1 MPDLP
6 TGTVTFL
13 LTDIEGSTHLW
24 EQHPEAMPAALARHD
39 ALIAEVVQQHGGAV
53 VKSRGEGDSFFAVFA
68 RAVDAVVAAGALQQ
82 VLHAESWP
90 EGVVLRVRL
99 AVHTGD
105 AELREG
111 DYYGAAVN
119 RCARLRAIAFGGQ
132 ILLSLATQELV
143 RDHLPSG
150 LALRDLG
157 EHRLR
162 DLVRPER
169 VFQLDV
175 PGVPT
180 ELRPLRSL
188 EAFPTNL
195 PVQLTSFIGRER
207 ELAEVK
213 QLLEHHRLVTFTGAG
228 GTGKSRLSLQVA
240 ADLLDAY
247 PDGVW
252 LVELAPLA
260 DSRLV
265 PGAVAG
271 VLGLREEAGR
281 PLLSTL
287 TDVLRTKALLLILD
301 NCEHLISACAELAEA
316 LLRRSTQ
323 LRILA
328 SSREALGIAGE
339 HPFRVPSLSLPDPRR
354 LSSATPD
361 LATAL
366 SQSEAVRLFIDRAVT
381 IQPHFRVT
389 NRNAPAVAQI
399 CHRLDGIP
407 LAIELAAARVKVLPV
422 EQIAS
427 RLDDRFRLLT
437 GGSRTALPR
446 QQTLRALID
455 WSYDLLSEAE
465 RTLLRRL
472 SVFAGGWTL
481 EAAEA
486 VCTGDGVDEY
496 DVLELLT
503 RLVDKSLVLPEEHDG
518 EARYRLPETV
528 RQYARD
534 RLVEAGEA
542 AALGERHL
550 AYCLAF
556 SERAEPELWGSDQFA
571 WLERLEQEH
580 DNLRAALQQ
589 SLVGSED
596 RRPEGTAEAA
606 LRLAGAVWLF
616 WVWRGHFREGREWL
630 EQALATT
637 RGASVRAR
645 AKALLGAGWLAGE
658 QSEYARATSLLEESL
673 ALSRAARDP
682 WATAHALGGLGLVAL
697 NQGHYERATVLHT
710 ESLELCRTMGGQ
722 MQIAAALYWLGDGAL
737 YQGHDAQ
744 AQALYEESLALL
756 RPLGATL
763 RTSRVLFR
771 LGRVVYR
778 QGDPARAEALLE
790 ESLALNRNLR
800 DQWGSAYALLSL
812 GQVVHARGDTERAAL
827 LGRDALRL
835 GRDLGERRIIAQS
848 LELLAHVGHVR
859 GDDRR
864 AARLLGAAEALRDS
878 IGAPVP
884 PADRP
889 EYDDALAA
897 VRRELS
903 ETAFRMAWAQGRAMG
918 LEEAMAEAQPVLA
931 AAGLAGAP

>member
-13 LTDIEGSTHLW
+13 LTDIERSTRLW

-39 ALIAEVVQQHGGAV
+39 ALITEIVQQHGGAV
-53 VKSRGEGDSFFAVFA
+53 VKSRGEGDSLFAVFA
-68 RAVDAVVAAGALQQ
+68 RAVDAVVAAGALQH
-82 VLHAESWP
+82 VLHAEPWP
-90 EGVVLRVRL
+90 EGVALRVRV

-105 AELREG
+105 AEVREG

-119 RCARLRAIAFGGQ
+119 RCARLRAIASGGQ
-132 ILLSLATQELV
+132 TLLSLATQELV
-143 RDHLPSG
+143 RDHLPAG
-150 LALRDLG
+150 ATLRDLG

-180 ELRPLRSL
+180 QFAPLRSL

-252 LVELAPLA
+252 LVELAPLT
-260 DSRLV
+260 DPRLV
-265 PGAVAG
+265 PGAVAD

-287 TDVLRTKALLLILD
+287 TDVLRKKALLLILD
-301 NCEHLISACAELAEA
+301 NCEHVISACAELAEA
-316 LLRRSTQ
+316 LLRQSTQ

-354 LSSATPD
+354 LSSAAPD

-381 IQPHFRVT
+381 IQPHFHVT

-465 RTLLRRL
+465 RTLLRQL

-486 VCTGDGVDEY
+486 VCAGGGVDED

-503 RLVDKSLVLPEEHDG
+503 RLVDKSLVLPEDHDG
-518 EARYRLPETV
+518 EVRYRLPETV

-534 RLVEAGEA
+534 RLLEAAEA

-556 SERAEPELWGSDQFA
+556 SERAEAELWGSNQFA

-580 DNLRAALQQ
+580 DNLRAALKQ
-589 SLVGSED
+589 SLVESE
-596 RRPEGTAEAA
+596 RTAESA

-630 EQALATT
+630 ERALATS

-658 QSEYARATSLLEESL
+658 QSDYARATALLEESL
-673 ALSRAARDP
+673 ALSRAAGEP

-697 NQGHYERATVLHT
+697 NQGRYERATALHT
-710 ESLELCRTMGGQ
+710 ESLELCRAMGGQ

-737 YQGHDAQ
+737 HQGHDAK
-744 AQALYEESLALL
+744 AQGLYEESLALL

-790 ESLALNRNLR
+790 ESLALNRDVR
-800 DQWGSAYALLSL
+800 DQRGSAYALLSL
-812 GQVVHARGDTERAAL
+812 GQVVHARGDTERAAV
-827 LGRDALRL
+827 LGRETLRL
-835 GRDLGERRIIAQS
+835 GRDLGERRIVAQA
-848 LELLAHVGHVR
+848 LELLAQVGHAR

-889 EYDDALAA
+889 EYDQTLAA
-897 VRRELS
+897 VRRELD
-903 ETAFRMAWAQGRAMG
+903 ETAFRAAWAQGRAMS

-931 AAGLAGAP
+931 AGLASAP

>member
-13 LTDIEGSTHLW
+13 LTDIERSTHLW
-24 EQHPEAMPAALARHD
+24 EQHPEAMPAALARHEV
-39 ALIAEVVQQHGGAV
+39 LVSEVVQEHGGVV
-53 VKSRGEGDSFFAVFA
+53 VKSRGEGDSLFAAFA

-82 VLHAESWP
+82 VLHAEPWP
-90 EGVVLRVRL
+90 EGLVLRTRL

-105 AELREG
+105 AELRAG

-132 ILLSLATQELV
+132 TLLSLATQELV
-143 RDHLPSG
+143 RDRLPVG
-150 LALRDLG
+150 ATLRDLG

-188 EAFPTNL
+188 EAFPNNL

-240 ADLLDAY
+240 ADLMDAY

-252 LVELAPLA
+252 LVELAPLT
-260 DSRLV
+260 DPRLV
-265 PGAVAG
+265 PGAVAD

-281 PLLSTL
+281 PLLGTL
-287 TDVLRTKALLLILD
+287 ADVLRTKALLLILD
-301 NCEHLISACAELAEA
+301 NCEHLIGACAELAEA
-316 LLRRSTQ
+316 LLRQSTQ

-339 HPFRVPSLSLPDPRR
+339 QPFRVPSLSLPDPRR
-354 LSSATPD
+354 LSSTTPD

-366 SQSEAVRLFIDRAVT
+366 SQSEAVRLFIDRVVT
-381 IQPHFRVT
+381 IQPHFHVT

-455 WSYDLLSEAE
+455 WSYDLLSETE

-486 VCTGDGVDEY
+486 VCAGDGVDEY

-503 RLVDKSLVLPEEHDG
+503 HLVDKSLALPEEHDG
-518 EARYRLPETV
+518 DVRYRLPETV

-534 RLVEAGEA
+534 RVLEAGEA
-542 AALGERHL
+542 APLAERHL

-556 SERAEPELWGSDQFA
+556 SERAEPELWGSNHSLLGSRGWSRSTTTCARPCSRAWWDPRAQGPRLRRRRHCASRGPSGSSGFGAGIFA
-571 WLERLEQEH
+571 KAGSGWNGPWR
-580 DNLRAALQQ
+580 RA
-589 SLVGSED
+589 VGRPSGHEPRPCSAPAGSRASKVSMRG
-596 RRPEGTAEAA
+596 RRPSS
-606 LRLAGAVWLF
+606 R
-616 WVWRGHFREGREWL
+616 
-630 EQALATT
+630 
-637 RGASVRAR
+637 
-645 AKALLGAGWLAGE
+645 KAL
-658 QSEYARATSLLEESL
+658 
-673 ALSRAARDP
+673 P
-682 WATAHALGGLGLVAL
+682 
-697 NQGHYERATVLHT
+697 
-710 ESLELCRTMGGQ
+710 
-722 MQIAAALYWLGDGAL
+722 
-737 YQGHDAQ
+737 
-744 AQALYEESLALL
+744 
-756 RPLGATL
+756 
-763 RTSRVLFR
+763 
-771 LGRVVYR
+771 
-778 QGDPARAEALLE
+778 
-790 ESLALNRNLR
+790 
-800 DQWGSAYALLSL
+800 
-812 GQVVHARGDTERAAL
+812 
-827 LGRDALRL
+827 
-835 GRDLGERRIIAQS
+835 
-848 LELLAHVGHVR
+848 
-859 GDDRR
+859 
-864 AARLLGAAEALRDS
+864 
-878 IGAPVP
+878 
-884 PADRP
+884 
-889 EYDDALAA
+889 
-897 VRRELS
+897 
-903 ETAFRMAWAQGRAMG
+903 
-918 LEEAMAEAQPVLA
+918 
-931 AAGLAGAP
+931 